1 MRIRSSREVLA
12 MLVPQNKARKLDPKH
27 TLTMTE
33 T

>member
-1 MRIRSSREVLA
+1 MRIRWSRETLAVLV
-12 MLVPQNKARKLDPKH
+12 LQQKGRKLDPKH